1 MFPSFIGTTGRIS
14 IRTSRISDIASA
26 DIQLLS
32 EGSEEVLVTAPLY
45 GCSDILLGNITFP
58 SATVKYRIVGT
69 DANGCPFTVSL
80 SNSATFEA
88 GEFCVE
94 MGENP
99 VAIDPYQRIS
109 IPVTLYNLNE
119 EYVQYVLTS
128 ARVAGFNQTF
138 HPSDQLVVAPGTSE
152 SINLTVIATTAEPGT
167 TYTFTAT
174 VMDGCSSHSVSKMLT
189 IRLPVILL

>member
-58 SATVKYRIVGT
+58 AATVKYRIVGT
-69 DANGCPFTVSL
+69 DANGYPFTVSL

-88 GEFCVE
+88 GEFRVE

-109 IPVTLYNLNE
+109 TPVTLYNLNE

-128 ARVAGFNQTF
+128 ARVAGFNQAL

-174 VMDGCSSHSVSKMLT
+174 VTDGCSSHSVSKMLT
-189 IRLPVILL
+189 IRLPVRLL